1 MRRVVGLVS
10 LVPAA
15 AWVAALVWWIVGST
29 LWGGDAVV
37 GAIAAGVGAT
47 VAARPLPVRPA
58 LLPPLGLAVALA
70 GAIATWLLTVTPLPA
85 LLGPAFAL
93 TLAQQVQAATL
104 AGGLTFAART
114 LAQHHPAVRA
124 AEAGLVA
131 LAVAVPTAGHRH
143 GAWTRPLWL
152 TDRSWRLGLEAE
164 PILLGAGAIV
174 GLVALGW
181 IALDRSERARRALL
195 GAAAGLVT
203 LAGAL
208 VVLGLLLTPVIEA
221 LTDDVPPSE
230 EGETDMPGDGPADE
244 EGARGAGGGE
254 DAARGGG
261 EGPDDA
267 PADGRAQGG
276 GADGVAEGERPDREP
291 ADAARGA
298 NPGPTGEP
306 GGDDKQGPA
315 GEPAGGDKQA
325 PTGEPD
331 GGGRQG
337 PTGEPAGGA
346 SPRPTGEPDGGT
358 ADDGAADGSREDP
371 RAPDG
376 GAPNGGT
383 TPGPQGGD
391 PDRGAQGGRDGGTTP
406 DAAGGPNPPDGAPP
420 AGAGDGGPPDAQ
432 PRGGTGGTQPPPD
445 GTQPRGAGGAPAPPG
460 GAQPPPNGAPPQGG
474 SGGGQPPP
482 DAAPPDAPPPPRDP
496 LDDLFPE
503 GRGRTNPDPVAV
515 MVLHNDH
522 LPPEEVFYLR
532 QEALSRLQGFRLMP
546 ADVQEMDLDLI
557 RDAADLHTAA
567 ATPPPMDGREEVGGT
582 IATLVEQTLLF
593 GPDAPVW
600 YEPRTNPDPDRFVRL
615 WAFQSW
621 APILPYAERLGDT
634 AGGPWSPAIRRLYT
648 AAPDDPRYAELAMR
662 LVGELRA
669 TSQADPLAVALAVT
683 QHVGDGM
690 VYDSSVVFAPDTD
703 QAANF
708 LFGERRGY
716 CVHAAHA
723 AVWLLRAAGMPA
735 RVGTGYAVDATSQ
748 RGSNVMIRA
757 LDAHAWP
764 EVWLDGHGW
773 TIVDVHASSSNDPP
787 PPPIDEVELR
797 ELGERARDSE
807 VPDDQ
812 PALQWPNLE
821 LPRPNWR
828 VIGRV
833 IGALALLVL
842 GGALLGHWLLKP
854 WRRARMWWCR
864 DELVPYAAYVGA
876 LDRLAEVGLARRPGE
891 SRDAHARRLRA
902 QVPSLQ
908 PLATLAVR
916 AALRGEG
923 AREATALARAVRQE
937 IARAVPWWRRLLGLL
952 DPTSVHRVT

>member
-1 MRRVVGLVS
+1 MRRVIGLVS

-37 GAIAAGVGAT
+37 GAIAAGVAAT

-70 GAIATWLLTVTPLPA
+70 GAIATWILTVTPLPA

-230 EGETDMPGDGPADE
+230 EGETDVPGDGPPEE

-267 PADGRAQGG
+267 PDDGRAQGG
-276 GADGVAEGERPDREP
+276 GADGVAERERPDRGAP

-306 GGDDKQGPA
+306 AGGDKRGPS
-315 GEPAGGDKQA
+315 GEPAGGDKQG
-325 PTGEPD
+325 PTGEPA
-331 GGGRQG
+331 GGDKRGPTGEPAGGDKQGPTGEPAGGDKQG

-346 SPRPTGEPDGGT
+346 GGT
-358 ADDGAADGSREDP
+358 ADDGAADGRREDP

-376 GAPNGGT
+376 GPL
-383 TPGPQGGD
+383 
-391 PDRGAQGGRDGGTTP
+391 
-406 DAAGGPNPPDGAPP
+406 
-420 AGAGDGGPPDAQ
+420 DAQ
-432 PRGGTGGTQPPPD
+432 PRDGAGGTQPPPD
-445 GTQPRGAGGAPAPPG
+445 GAQPRGAGGTQPPPDGAEPRGGAGGTQPPPG
-460 GAQPPPNGAPPQGG
+460 GTQPPPNGAPPQGG
-474 SGGGQPPP
+474 SGGGGQPPP

-522 LPPEEVFYLR
+522 LPPDEVFYLR

-546 ADVQEMDLDLI
+546 ADLQEIDLDLI

-567 ATPPPMDGREEVGGT
+567 ATPPPMDGREEVEGT
-582 IATLVEQTLLF
+582 IATLVEQALLF

-648 AAPDDPRYAELAMR
+648 AAPDDPRYAELAAR

-669 TSQADPLAVALAVT
+669 SSQADPLAVALAVT

-703 QAANF
+703 QAADF

-812 PALQWPNLE
+812 PALQWPSFE

-833 IGALALLVL
+833 LGALALLVL
-842 GGALLGHWLLKP
+842 GGALVGHWLLKP

-891 SRDAHARRLRA
+891 SRDAHARRLSA

-916 AALRGEG
+916 AALCGEG

-937 IARAVPWWRRLLGLL
+937 ITRAVPWWRRLLGLL